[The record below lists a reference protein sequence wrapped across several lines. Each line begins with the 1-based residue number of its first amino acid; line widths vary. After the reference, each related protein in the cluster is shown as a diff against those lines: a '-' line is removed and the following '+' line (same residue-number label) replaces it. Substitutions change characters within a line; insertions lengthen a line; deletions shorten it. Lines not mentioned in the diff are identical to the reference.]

1 MQKDEHEAEHELTDG
16 ETEDSDEDPS
26 SELTDGAS
34 DDGLQNPKVGDED
47 SVEEVDI
54 DGEKMGHLNIGKD
67 PSSKSYSISGINRIV
82 GLKLN
87 SDLKLF

>member
-1 MQKDEHEAEHELTDG
+1 MDQIEAAKEQTDG

-34 DDGLQNPKVGDED
+34 DDGLKNPRVGDED

-54 DGEKMGHLNIGKD
+54 DEENMGHLNIGKD
-67 PSSKSYSISGINRIV
+67 PSSKSYTMAGINRIV

-87 SDLKLF
+87 SDQKLF